1 MASDKSVTTNT
12 NLPGAESEKVV
23 MNVAKDLKSVAKQSA
38 TKSAPAKKQ
47 ARTQPAALVR
57 QRKDQ
62 AAATK
67 PAAAKPKA
75 AAKERHAEPAEKAK
89 KDKLVRDSFTMPE
102 SEYALISQLKKRCL
116 AKGVAAKKSEILRAA
131 IASLA
136 DASDASVLKAVKRLN
151 VIKTGRP
158 AKGKP

>member
-1 MASDKSVTTNT
+1 
-12 NLPGAESEKVV
+12 
-23 MNVAKDLKSVAKQSA
+23 VAAKRA
-38 TKSAPAKKQ
+38 AKH
-47 ARTQPAALVR
+47 V
-57 QRKDQ
+57 
-62 AAATK
+62 
-67 PAAAKPKA
+67 AKPKA
-75 AAKERHAEPAEKAK
+75 ATKAKHAEPADKAK

-136 DASDASVLKAVKRLN
+136 AASDAIVLKAVKQLN

-158 AKGKP
+158 AKGKA

>member
-12 NLPGAESEKVV
+12 DLPSVD
-23 MNVAKDLKSVAKQSA
+23 VAKAVTKVTKNSKSGTKPATTKKQEYSKPAAVAKQHKAKSVA
-38 TKSAPAKKQ
+38 AK
-47 ARTQPAALVR
+47 
-57 QRKDQ
+57 
-62 AAATK
+62 
-67 PAAAKPKA
+67 AAAKPKV
-75 AAKERHAEPAEKAK
+75 AAKARHSEPAEKAK

-158 AKGKP
+158 AKGKA

>member
-12 NLPGAESEKVV
+12 DLPGAESEKVV
-23 MNVAKDLKSVAKQSA
+23 MKVAKELKSAA
-38 TKSAPAKKQ
+38 KSAPAKKQ
-47 ARTQPAALVR
+47 AKTLPAALVR
-57 QRKDQ
+57 RRKDQ

-75 AAKERHAEPAEKAK
+75 AAKARHAEPAEKAK

-102 SEYALISQLKKRCL
+102 SEYALLSQLKKRCL

-158 AKGKP
+158 AKGKA